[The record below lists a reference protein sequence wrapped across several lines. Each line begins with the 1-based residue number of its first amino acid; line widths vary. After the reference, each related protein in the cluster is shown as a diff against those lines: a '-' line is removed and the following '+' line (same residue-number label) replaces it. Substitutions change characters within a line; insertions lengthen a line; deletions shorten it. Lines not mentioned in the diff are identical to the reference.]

1 MDTLDSYLPTAE
13 RDRRERIFNTA
24 SSIAMKLREAN
35 RLAQQCADEIAP
47 DDPLCDAVCNA
58 AADIDNAVG
67 EVAAKGCQVEGGRYA
82 AAWDR
87 PVGMQPF
94 FDKLKV

>member
-1 MDTLDSYLPTAE
+1 MDTYDTTLPTAE
-13 RDRRERIFNTA
+13 RDRRERLYNTA
-24 SSIAMKLREAN
+24 LSVAMKLREAN

-47 DDPLCDAVCNA
+47 DDPLCNAVCDA
-58 AADIDNAVG
+58 AAAIDNAVG
-67 EVAAKGCQVEGGRYA
+67 EVAAAGCKVEGGRYA
-82 AAWDR
+82 DAWDR